1 MASIKPH
8 FFDNLIVYMCSCED
22 ERIVCGEISVHCM
35 LCACCYEE
43 MPGRLNFPGIDRYD
57 SMLVAE
63 ADMDSRSQEAST
75 SGSGSETNN
84 SPAGKGDGAFN
95 TLAKYIFGGNAAGAR
110 MSMTTPVFSDNRGA
124 MQFVIEPGYQ
134 VSLPCLSRPHCCC
147 SFSCIELWLSQS
159 IHLVSVP
166 EKILLHV
173 ILLLTVGSENNVKSS
188 L

>member
-35 LCACCYEE
+35 LCACCYKE

-124 MQFVIEPGYQ
+124 MQFVIEPDYQ

-147 SFSCIELWLSQS
+147 SFCM
-159 IHLVSVP
+159 H
-166 EKILLHV
+166 
-173 ILLLTVGSENNVKSS
+173 
-188 L
+188 